1 MSNQTAIQT
10 VAALRSVIES
20 AILNSPRS
28 RQRALGPSEI
38 GNACDR
44 CLVHMVN
51 FAYCSGDGS
60 SKPVES
66 TIPWL
71 PFIGT
76 SVHAELQRIVDEHGG
91 PDWKTENR
99 VTVGMLD
106 DEEISGSTDVFHVP
120 TGTVID
126 YKVVGKTTLDK
137 VKFDG
142 RGCSL
147 TYQRQGH
154 TYGKGWEDK
163 GYKVNAI
170 AIWFMPRNG
179 MSLAQGRLFTDDYDR
194 QVAVDSLARAER
206 FKQWIDEF
214 GFDAV
219 LAATPPHT
227 GTEFSCSKF
236 DGPQGPA
243 STRSLLAA

>member
-1 MSNQTAIQT
+1 MSNPSAVQA
-10 VAALRSVIES
+10 VAALRSIIEN
-20 AILNSPRS
+20 AILNAPRS
-28 RQRALGPSEI
+28 RQRALGPSEV

-44 CLVHMVN
+44 CLAHMVN
-51 FAYCSGDGS
+51 FAYCSGDAS
-60 SKPVES
+60 SKPTES
-66 TIPWL
+66 TVAWL
-71 PFIGT
+71 PYIGT
-76 SVHAELQRIVDEHGG
+76 SVHAENQRIVEAFGG

-99 VTVGMLD
+99 VTVGCID
-106 DEEISGSTDVFHVP
+106 DEEVSGSTDVFHVP

-126 YKVVGKTTLDK
+126 YKIVGKTTLDK

-142 RGCSL
+142 RDCPL

-154 TYGKGWEDK
+154 LYAKGWEDA

-194 QVAVDSLARAER
+194 QVAVDALARATR
-206 FKQWIDEF
+206 FKQWIDKF

-219 LAATPPHT
+219 LASTPPHT
-227 GTEFSCSKF
+227 GEEFSCSKF
-236 DGPQGPA
+236 EAPTSF
-243 STRSLLAA
+243 STRGLLAA